1 MKIILTCGI
10 VAATALIV
18 APAMQAQQPVTMALS
33 TVGDPGNAADTTV
46 MNDSTTGYGSVG
58 YTFNIGTYDV
68 TLTQYTA
75 FLNAVAQTD
84 TFGLYNEN
92 LDGRESYIGGCISRT
107 GAAGSYSYA
116 VMGDGQR
123 PVTFVSWLDAARFC
137 NWMNNGEPQTHVEN
151 ASTTE
156 SGAYALD
163 ADTTVGLEVAE
174 PTATWRLPTEDEWYK
189 AAYYDP
195 TLNDGQG
202 GYWAYA
208 TRSNAAPGNSWADR
222 TLANEANYY
231 SFSGGYTLPGTSGYL
246 TPVGA
251 FTDSESYY
259 GTYDQAGD
267 VQNWNDAVLYEFCR
281 GIHGDD
287 WSNTMFNLSSSRR
300 SFGPP
305 TSMGEVYETGFR
317 VANVP
322 EPSSIMLTG
331 LGGILAVALRRK
343 PSR

>member
-33 TVGDPGNAADTTV
+33 TVGDPG
-46 MNDSTTGYGSVG
+46 
-58 YTFNIGTYDV
+58 
-68 TLTQYTA
+68 
-75 FLNAVAQTD
+75 
-84 TFGLYNEN
+84 
-92 LDGRESYIGGCISRT
+92 
-107 GAAGSYSYA
+107 
-116 VMGDGQR
+116 
-123 PVTFVSWLDAARFC
+123 
-137 NWMNNGEPQTHVEN
+137 
-151 ASTTE
+151 
-156 SGAYALD
+156 
-163 ADTTVGLEVAE
+163 
-174 PTATWRLPTEDEWYK
+174 
-189 AAYYDP
+189 
-195 TLNDGQG
+195 
-202 GYWAYA
+202 
-208 TRSNAAPGNSWADR
+208 NAAPGNSWADR